1 MGCIFNQDQTK
12 ACGVSPIG
20 GLFVQAIYEY
30 NYTEYRA
37 MVDAGLVTFEADG
50 SISAITNAV
59 GVRAYKKDVPPG
71 SIVLGSTV
79 NRNTGAYPSFTHMTS
94 YPLINNKQLE
104 KNVAESMTDEKRV
117 CIVIK
122 NSGES
127 ELYGN
132 DQGMVLINTPYN
144 PNDAVLGGMIPV
156 ELSTDPDGAKETRMP
171 RSIFDTDT
179 ATTIAL
185 IDSLTVAGVA

>member
-20 GLFVQAIYEY
+20 GLFIQAIYEY
-30 NYTEYRA
+30 NYSEWRS
-37 MVDAGLVTFEADG
+37 MVDAGLVTFETDG
-50 SISAITNAV
+50 SISAIENGA
-59 GVRAYKKDVPPG
+59 GIQAYKKDVPSG
-71 SIVLGSTV
+71 SIVLGSTPNKV
-79 NRNTGAYPSFTHMTS
+79 VGAYTSFTHMVN

-104 KNVAESMTDEKRV
+104 KNVVESMTDEKRV
-117 CIVIK
+117 CIVVK
-122 NSGES
+122 NSGEA
-127 ELYGN
+127 EVYGN
-132 DQGMVLINTPYN
+132 DQGLILINTPYN

-171 RSIFDTDT
+171 RSIFDTDA

-185 IDSLTVAGVA
+185 IEGLTEIPA